1 MRFGKFLA
9 AGIPECGLGEAG
21 KEVLEPVLLKR
32 EQAYSGPAGKLKAAS
47 AVFLLA
53 GIICGLAGR
62 ECASLPAGLFR
73 EKGKLGRPSFREIA
87 FLLE

>member
-21 KEVLEPVLLKR
+21 KAVLELVLLKR

-53 GIICGLAGR
+53 GIICDLAGR
-62 ECASLPAGLFR
+62 MCLLAGRTLQGKRKTWQTVLPGKGLPA
-73 EKGKLGRPSFREIA
+73 
-87 FLLE
+87 

>member
-9 AGIPECGLGEAG
+9 AGIPECGLEEAG
-21 KEVLEPVLLKR
+21 KAVLEPVLLKR

-62 ECASLPAGLFR
+62 MCLPAGRTLQGKR
-73 EKGKLGRPSFREIA
+73 KIWQTVLPGKGLPA
-87 FLLE
+87 

>member
-1 MRFGKFLA
+1 MRFGKFLV

-53 GIICGLAGR
+53 GNHLRPCRENVPPCRQDSSGKKENLAD
-62 ECASLPAGLFR
+62 
-73 EKGKLGRPSFREIA
+73 RPSGK
-87 FLLE
+87 

>member
-9 AGIPECGLGEAG
+9 AEIPECGLGEAG
-21 KEVLEPVLLKR
+21 KAVLEPVLLKR

-62 ECASLPAGLFR
+62 MCLTAGRTLQGKRKIWQTVLPGKGLPA
-73 EKGKLGRPSFREIA
+73 
-87 FLLE
+87 

>member
-9 AGIPECGLGEAG
+9 AGIPECGLEEAG
-21 KEVLEPVLLKR
+21 KAVLEPVLLKR

-53 GIICGLAGR
+53 GIICGLAG